1 MLNLINEQSWQCATG
16 KEVAWNLLSLLTTSG
31 LLCLEISLVGFLL
44 QESYASGLEALAR
57 TFTISGIIAGID
69 MLLKVTS
76 QDQLIMLKCGI
87 IIHGMAIEGAGIEC

>member
-1 MLNLINEQSWQCATG
+1 MLNLINVQSLQCAAG
-16 KEVAWNLLSLLTTSG
+16 KEVTWNLLSLLTTSA

-57 TFTISGIIAGID
+57 TFTISGIIVGLD

-76 QDQLIMLKCGI
+76 LYQ
-87 IIHGMAIEGAGIEC
+87 